1 MAEGAQSDHD
11 LLIRLDTKM
20 DRSADD
26 IKSLAHRVE
35 EVRHDVSILSDSME
49 IKIAAAVSGKADTSR
64 MMEYKTEA
72 DKIHLVHETRLDT
85 YDDKI
90 SIVDRKI
97 DRYIWMLGGVLGAG
111 QLGLTVWLAF
121 FK

>member
-1 MAEGAQSDHD
+1 
-11 LLIRLDTKM
+11 M

-26 IKSLAHRVE
+26 IKTLSSKVE
-35 EVRHDVSILSDSME
+35 GVRHDVSVLSDSME
-49 IKIAAAVSGKADTSR
+49 VKIAAAVSGKADTSI
-64 MMEYKTEA
+64 MEKYKAES
-72 DKIHLVHETRLDT
+72 DKLHEKQEERLDG

-90 SIVDRKI
+90 SAVDRKI

-111 QLGLTVWLAF
+111 QLALTIWLSF